1 MYYNPRF
8 PHKLRGF
15 RESLDENGDPVVD
28 ENGDPVLNAIIFKK
42 VVCDVN
48 GNPTRRSDGS
58 FVTEDVTEMPWGYR
72 TSTGG
77 IKASGLVF
85 ETDFKVACPMFI
97 THLEEGMVLELTD
110 YNHTFSAQVQKCTTY
125 NWGTNIWFVNPGND
139 AEVSTQ

>member
-8 PHKLRGF
+8 PHTLRGY
-15 RESLDENGDPVVD
+15 RESLDANGDPVVD
-28 ENGDPVLNAIIFKK
+28 EKGDPVLVAIVFKK

-48 GNPTRRSDGS
+48 GNPTFHADGS
-58 FVTEDVTEMPWGYR
+58 FVTEDVTVMPWGYR

-77 IKASGLVF
+77 IKASGEVF

-97 THLEEGMVLELTD
+97 TPLEEGLVLELTD
-110 YNHTFSAQVQKCTTY
+110 YSHTFTAQVQKCTSY

-139 AEVSTQ
+139 AEV